1 MILNPNEQSK
11 ELLYNLGKQMLEMRK
26 PNVWNV
32 FQPENME
39 IMMEVD
45 FEKFLIAVS
54 EHTNEKIDDISTF
67 RFYALIDFL
76 KEKYK
81 PTT

>member
-1 MILNPNEQSK
+1 MTHSEKAIE
-11 ELLYNLGKQMLEMRK
+11 ELDNFGRQMLEMRK
-26 PNVWNV
+26 PNVWNI
-32 FQPENME
+32 FAPENME
-39 IMMEVD
+39 IAMEVD

-54 EHTNEKIDDISTF
+54 EHTNEKIDEITTF

-81 PTT
+81 PRK

>member
-1 MILNPNEQSK
+1 MIIAPNDERK
-11 ELLYNLGKQMLEMRK
+11 ELSFTLGKQMLEMRK

-32 FQPENME
+32 FAADNME

-54 EHTNEKIDDISTF
+54 EHTNEKIDEISTF

-81 PTT
+81 DS